1 MSNQENIYLIE
12 VGVEELPSSY
22 IRNALNA
29 FKDLV
34 EKALNEANLGYD
46 HIAAYATPRRLSLM
60 IHGIDDAQGDIEDW
74 VKGPA
79 KKIAYKEDG
88 TVNKPLE
95 GFMRSQNVTEADL
108 EVRELKG
115 NEYIYAHIHKAG
127 EAAEVILAEIIPD
140 AIRHIPFPK
149 NMRWGGKNLRF
160 ARPIRWILSMLNDR
174 VVDFDLEGIALS
186 NVTRGHRFLGSSHI
200 EINDVRDYEEA
211 LEKNF
216 VILNQ
221 DKRKESILYQIN
233 HMAKSNGGEIRKD
246 DDLLEEL
253 TFIVEYPTA
262 VLGNVQEKFLSLP
275 DVVITTP
282 MREHLRYTPVYSPE
296 GDLLPYFITIR
307 NGNEDYADV
316 VAEGNE
322 KVLEARLEDAR
333 FFFDNDREKP
343 LEDYVDQL
351 GGIVFQEKLGT
362 MADKTARISDLVGR
376 IGEILGVGEKTV
388 ESAKRACHLS
398 KADLMTNMVQE
409 FTELEG
415 IIGSIY
421 AELDGEES
429 VVSNAIREQY
439 MPVASGAALPE
450 STTGTIVS
458 LADKFDTICGLFA
471 IGEVPTGS
479 QDPFALRRKAIG
491 ILRMINEKHWEL
503 SLSECIDASLFSFV
517 DSMGLVFDKEEVRKQ
532 ILKFF
537 RGRIDTMLDGDGIRY
552 DIIQAL
558 NDIDGEDSLRVF
570 EKAQAM
576 QNFFVDGDRKSFLE
590 AVTRVENI
598 ASKNESKD
606 GKIDEAILTEEE
618 RTLYD
623 KVLAVEPELEE
634 AYSKRDD
641 ARYLELLDSLTDAI
655 HLYFDRVM
663 IMAED
668 ESLRNNR
675 LATIQRIDALVQ
687 REFNGNQIV
696 EG

>member
-1 MSNQENIYLIE
+1 MSNQDNIYLIE

-34 EKALNEANLGYD
+34 ETALNEVNLGFD
-46 HIAAYATPRRLSLM
+46 HIDAYATPRRLSLM
-60 IHGIDDAQGDIEDW
+60 IHGIDDTQGDIEDW

-88 TVNKPLE
+88 SVNKPLE

-127 EAAEVILAEIIPD
+127 EPAEVILAEIIPN
-140 AIRHIPFPK
+140 AIHHIPFPK

-160 ARPIRWILSMLNDR
+160 ARPIRWILSMMNDR
-174 VVDFDLEGIALS
+174 VVDFDLEGITLS

-200 EINDVRDYEEA
+200 EIKDVREYEEA

-216 VILNQ
+216 VILDQ

-233 HMAKSNGGEIRKD
+233 HMAKSNGGEIRRD

-296 GDLLPYFITIR
+296 GDLLPYFVTIR
-307 NGNEDYADV
+307 NGNEEYADV

-343 LEDYVDQL
+343 LEDYVSQL

-362 MADKTARISDLVGR
+362 MADKTQRISDLVGR
-376 IGEILGVGEKTV
+376 IGEILAVGDKTV
-388 ESAKRACHLS
+388 ESAKRACYLS

-421 AELDGEES
+421 AKLDGEES
-429 VVSNAIREQY
+429 VVSDAIREQY
-439 MPVASGAALPE
+439 MPVASGADLPE

-503 SLSECIDASLFSFV
+503 SLSDCIDASLFSFV

-537 RGRIDTMLDGDGIRY
+537 RGRIDTMLDADGIRY

-598 ASKNESKD
+598 ASKNEPKD
-606 GKIDEAILTEEE
+606 KTIDEAILTEEE
-618 RTLYD
+618 RALYD
-623 KVLAVEPELEE
+623 KVLAVEAELDE
-634 AYSKRDD
+634 AYRKRDD
-641 ARYLELLDSLTDAI
+641 ARYLALLDSLTNAI

-668 ESLRNNR
+668 EGLRNNR
-675 LATIQRIDALVQ
+675 LALIQRIDALVQ

>member
-22 IRNALNA
+22 IRGAMNA
-29 FKDLV
+29 FKDTV
-34 EKALNEANLGYD
+34 ESALNEAHLGFG
-46 HIAAYATPRRLSLM
+46 HIEAYATPRRLTLM
-60 IHGIDDAQGDIEDW
+60 VYGLADHQEDIEEW

-88 TVNKPLE
+88 SVNKPLE
-95 GFMRSQNVTEADL
+95 GFMHSQNVTEDDL
-108 EVRELKG
+108 DVREIKG
-115 NEYIYAHIHKAG
+115 NEYVYAHIHKAG
-127 EAAEVILAEIIPD
+127 EAAEVILAEVIPE

-160 ARPIRWILSMLNDR
+160 ARPIRWLLSMLNDR
-174 VVDFDLEGIALS
+174 VVPFDLEGIALS
-186 NVTRGHRFLGSSHI
+186 NVTRGHRFLGSDHI
-200 EINDVRDYEEA
+200 EIEDVRDYVKA
-211 LEKNF
+211 LEDNF
-216 VILNQ
+216 VILDQ
-221 DKRKESILYQIN
+221 ERRKESILYQIR

-246 DDLLEEL
+246 EDLLEEL

-262 VLGNVQEKFLSLP
+262 ILGNVQEKFLSLP

-307 NGNEDYADV
+307 NGNDDYADV

-333 FFFDNDREKP
+333 FFFDNDRERP
-343 LEDYVDQL
+343 LEAYVGEL
-351 GGIVFQEKLGT
+351 NGIVFQEKLGT
-362 MADKTARISDLVGR
+362 MADKSKRLSDLVVR
-376 IGEILGVGEKTV
+376 IGEILAVGDKTV
-388 ESAKRACHLS
+388 EAAKRAGYLS

-415 IIGSIY
+415 IMGSIY
-421 AELDGEES
+421 AKLDGEEA
-429 VVSNAIREQY
+429 VVSEAIREQY
-439 MPVASGAALPE
+439 MPVASGADLPE
-450 STTGTIVS
+450 TTTGTIVS

-503 SLSECIDASLFSFV
+503 PLSDCIDASLFSFV
-517 DSMGLVFDKEEVRKQ
+517 DSMGLVFDKEEVRGQ
-532 ILKFF
+532 ILQFF
-537 RGRIDTMLDGDGIRY
+537 RGRIDTMLAGDGIRY
-552 DIIQAL
+552 DIIQGL

-570 EKAQAM
+570 EKAQAL

-598 ASKNESKD
+598 ASKNAPMKE
-606 GKIDEAILTEEE
+606 GIDESLLTEEE
-618 RTLYD
+618 RAFYD
-623 KVLAVEPELEE
+623 KVIALEPELDE
-634 AYSKRDD
+634 AYGKRDD
-641 ARYLELLDSLTDAI
+641 ARYLELLNTLTDAI

-668 ESLRNNR
+668 EGLRKNR
-675 LATIQRIDALVQ
+675 LGLIQRMDALVQ
-687 REFNGNQIV
+687 REFNGKQIV

>member
-1 MSNQENIYLIE
+1 MSNQDNIYLIE

-34 EKALNEANLGYD
+34 ETALNEANLGFD
-46 HIAAYATPRRLSLM
+46 HIDAYATPRRLSLM
-60 IHGIDDAQGDIEDW
+60 IHGIDDTQGDIEDW

-88 TVNKPLE
+88 SVNKPLE

-127 EAAEVILAEIIPD
+127 EPAEVILAEIIPN
-140 AIRHIPFPK
+140 AIHHIPFPK

-160 ARPIRWILSMLNDR
+160 ARPIRWILSMMNDR
-174 VVDFDLEGIALS
+174 VVDFDLEGITLS

-200 EINDVRDYEEA
+200 EIKDVREYEEA

-216 VILNQ
+216 VILDQ
-221 DKRKESILYQIN
+221 DKRKEAILYQIN
-233 HMAKSNGGEIRKD
+233 HMAKSNGGEIRRD

-307 NGNEDYADV
+307 NGNEEYADI

-343 LEDYVDQL
+343 LEDYVSQL

-362 MADKTARISDLVGR
+362 MADKTQRISDLVGR
-376 IGEILGVGEKTV
+376 IGEILAVGDKTV
-388 ESAKRACHLS
+388 ESAKRACYLS

-421 AELDGEES
+421 AKLDGEES
-429 VVSNAIREQY
+429 VVSDAIREQY
-439 MPVASGAALPE
+439 MPVASGADLPE

-503 SLSECIDASLFSFV
+503 SLSDCIDASLFSFV

-537 RGRIDTMLDGDGIRY
+537 RGRIDTMLDADGIRY

-598 ASKNESKD
+598 ASKNEPKD
-606 GKIDEAILTEEE
+606 KTIDEAILTEEE
-618 RTLYD
+618 RALYD
-623 KVLAVEPELEE
+623 KVLAVEAELDE
-634 AYSKRDD
+634 AYRKRDD
-641 ARYLELLDSLTDAI
+641 ARYLALLDSLTDAI

-668 ESLRNNR
+668 EGLRNNR
-675 LATIQRIDALVQ
+675 LALIQRIDALVQ

>member
-1 MSNQENIYLIE
+1 MSNQDNIYLIE

-34 EKALNEANLGYD
+34 ETALNEANLGFD
-46 HIAAYATPRRLSLM
+46 HIDAYATPRRLSLM
-60 IHGIDDAQGDIEDW
+60 IHGIDDTQGDIEDW

-88 TVNKPLE
+88 SVNKPLE

-127 EAAEVILAEIIPD
+127 EPAEVILAEIIPN
-140 AIRHIPFPK
+140 AIHHIPFPK

-160 ARPIRWILSMLNDR
+160 ARPIRWILSMMNDR
-174 VVDFDLEGIALS
+174 VVPFDLEGITLS

-200 EINDVRDYEEA
+200 EIKDVREYEEA

-216 VILNQ
+216 VILDQ

-233 HMAKSNGGEIRKD
+233 HMAKSNGGEIRRD

-307 NGNEDYADV
+307 NGNDDYADV

-343 LEDYVDQL
+343 LEDYVSQL

-362 MADKTARISDLVGR
+362 MADKTQRISDLVAR
-376 IGEILGVGEKTV
+376 IGEILAVGDKTV
-388 ESAKRACHLS
+388 ESAKRACYLS

-421 AELDGEES
+421 AKLDGEES
-429 VVSNAIREQY
+429 VVSDAIREQY
-439 MPVASGAALPE
+439 MPVASGADLPE

-503 SLSECIDASLFSFV
+503 SLSDCIDASLFSFV

-537 RGRIDTMLDGDGIRY
+537 RGRIDTMLDADGIRY

-576 QNFFVDGDRKSFLE
+576 QNFFTDGDRKSFLE

-598 ASKNESKD
+598 ASKNEPKD
-606 GKIDEAILTEEE
+606 KKIDESILTEEE
-618 RTLYD
+618 RALYD
-623 KVLAVEPELEE
+623 KVLAVEAELDE
-634 AYSKRDD
+634 AYRKRDD
-641 ARYLELLDSLTDAI
+641 ARYLALLDSLTDAI

-668 ESLRNNR
+668 EGLRNNR
-675 LATIQRIDALVQ
+675 LALIQRIDALVQ

>member
-1 MSNQENIYLIE
+1 MSNQDNIYLIE

-34 EKALNEANLGYD
+34 ETALNEANLGFD
-46 HIAAYATPRRLSLM
+46 HIDAYATPRRLSLM
-60 IHGIDDAQGDIEDW
+60 IHGIDDTQGDIEDW
-74 VKGPA
+74 IKGPA

-88 TVNKPLE
+88 SVNKPLE

-127 EAAEVILAEIIPD
+127 EPAEVILAEIIPN
-140 AIRHIPFPK
+140 AIHHIPFPK

-160 ARPIRWILSMLNDR
+160 ARPIRWILSMMNDR
-174 VVDFDLEGIALS
+174 VVPFDLEGITLS

-200 EINDVRDYEEA
+200 EIKDVREYEEA

-216 VILNQ
+216 VILDQ

-233 HMAKSNGGEIRKD
+233 HMAKSNGGEIRRD

-343 LEDYVDQL
+343 LEDYVSQL

-362 MADKTARISDLVGR
+362 MADKTQRISDLVGR
-376 IGEILGVGEKTV
+376 IGEILAVGDKTV
-388 ESAKRACHLS
+388 ESAKRACYLS

-421 AELDGEES
+421 AKLDGEES
-429 VVSNAIREQY
+429 VVSDAIREQY
-439 MPVASGAALPE
+439 MPVASGADLPE

-503 SLSECIDASLFSFV
+503 SLSDCIDASLFSFV

-537 RGRIDTMLDGDGIRY
+537 RGRIDTMLDADGIRY

-598 ASKNESKD
+598 ASKNEPKD
-606 GKIDEAILTEEE
+606 KKIDESILTEEE
-618 RTLYD
+618 RALYD
-623 KVLAVEPELEE
+623 KVLAVEAELDE
-634 AYSKRDD
+634 AYRKRDD
-641 ARYLELLDSLTDAI
+641 ARYLALLDSLTDAI

-668 ESLRNNR
+668 EGLRNNR
-675 LATIQRIDALVQ
+675 LALIQRIDALVQ

>member
-1 MSNQENIYLIE
+1 MSNQDNIYLIE

-34 EKALNEANLGYD
+34 ETALNEANLGFD
-46 HIAAYATPRRLSLM
+46 HIDAYATPRRLSLM
-60 IHGIDDAQGDIEDW
+60 IHGIDDTQGDIEDW

-88 TVNKPLE
+88 SVNKPLE

-127 EAAEVILAEIIPD
+127 EPAEVILAEIIPN
-140 AIRHIPFPK
+140 AIHHIPFPK

-160 ARPIRWILSMLNDR
+160 ARPIRWILSMMNDR
-174 VVDFDLEGIALS
+174 VVPFDLEGITLS

-200 EINDVRDYEEA
+200 EIKDVREYEEA

-216 VILNQ
+216 VILDQ
-221 DKRKESILYQIN
+221 DKRKEAILYQIN
-233 HMAKSNGGEIRKD
+233 HMAKSNGGEIRRD

-262 VLGNVQEKFLSLP
+262 VLGNVHEKFLSLP

-307 NGNEDYADV
+307 NGNEEYADI

-343 LEDYVDQL
+343 LEDYVSQL

-362 MADKTARISDLVGR
+362 MADKTQRISDLVGR
-376 IGEILGVGEKTV
+376 IGEILAVGDKTV
-388 ESAKRACHLS
+388 ESAKRACYLS

-421 AELDGEES
+421 AKLDGEES
-429 VVSNAIREQY
+429 VVSDAIREQY
-439 MPVASGAALPE
+439 MPVASGADLPE

-503 SLSECIDASLFSFV
+503 SLSDCIDASLFSFV

-537 RGRIDTMLDGDGIRY
+537 RGRIDTMLDADGIRY

-598 ASKNESKD
+598 ASKNEPKD
-606 GKIDEAILTEEE
+606 KTIDEAILTEEE
-618 RTLYD
+618 RALYD
-623 KVLAVEPELEE
+623 KVLAVEAELDE
-634 AYSKRDD
+634 AYRKRDD
-641 ARYLELLDSLTDAI
+641 ARYLALLDSLTDAI

-668 ESLRNNR
+668 EGLRNNR
-675 LATIQRIDALVQ
+675 LALIQRIDALVQ

>member
-88 TVNKPLE
+88 SVNKPLE

-115 NEYIYAHIHKAG
+115 NEYIYAHIHKVG

-160 ARPIRWILSMLNDR
+160 ARPIRWILSMLNDH

-216 VILNQ
+216 VILDQ

-376 IGEILGVGEKTV
+376 IGEILAVGEKTV

-618 RTLYD
+618 RALYD
-623 KVLAVEPELEE
+623 KVLAVEPALEE

>member
-1 MSNQENIYLIE
+1 MSNQDNIYLIE

-34 EKALNEANLGYD
+34 ETALNEANLGFD
-46 HIAAYATPRRLSLM
+46 HIDAYATPRRLSLM
-60 IHGIDDAQGDIEDW
+60 IHGIDDTQGDIEDW

-88 TVNKPLE
+88 SVNKPLE

-127 EAAEVILAEIIPD
+127 EPAEVILAEIIPN
-140 AIRHIPFPK
+140 AIHHIPFPK

-160 ARPIRWILSMLNDR
+160 ARPIRWILSMMNDR
-174 VVDFDLEGIALS
+174 VVPFDLEGITLS

-200 EINDVRDYEEA
+200 EIKDVREYEEA

-216 VILNQ
+216 VILDQ

-233 HMAKSNGGEIRKD
+233 HMAKSNGGEIRRD

-307 NGNEDYADV
+307 NGNEEYADV

-343 LEDYVDQL
+343 LEDYVSQL

-362 MADKTARISDLVGR
+362 MADKTQRISDLVGR
-376 IGEILGVGEKTV
+376 IGEILAVGDKTV
-388 ESAKRACHLS
+388 ESAKRACYLS

-421 AELDGEES
+421 AKLDGEES
-429 VVSNAIREQY
+429 VVSDAIREQY
-439 MPVASGAALPE
+439 MPVASGADLPE

-503 SLSECIDASLFSFV
+503 SLSDCIDASLFSFV

-537 RGRIDTMLDGDGIRY
+537 RGRIDTMLDADGIRY

-598 ASKNESKD
+598 ASKNEPKD
-606 GKIDEAILTEEE
+606 KTIDEAILTEEE
-618 RTLYD
+618 RALYD
-623 KVLAVEPELEE
+623 KVLAVEAELDE
-634 AYSKRDD
+634 AYRKRDD
-641 ARYLELLDSLTDAI
+641 ARYLALLDSLTDAI

-668 ESLRNNR
+668 EGLRNNR
-675 LATIQRIDALVQ
+675 LALIQRIDALVQ

>member
-34 EKALNEANLGYD
+34 EKALNEENLGFD
-46 HIAAYATPRRLSLM
+46 HIDAYATPRRLSLM
-60 IHGIDDAQGDIEDW
+60 IHGIDATQGDIEDW

-88 TVNKPLE
+88 SVNKPLE

-127 EAAEVILAEIIPD
+127 ASAESILAEIIPN

-174 VVDFDLEGIALS
+174 IVDFDLEGIALS

-200 EINDVRDYEEA
+200 EIKDVRDYEEA

-216 VILNQ
+216 VILDQ
-221 DKRKESILYQIN
+221 DKRKETILYQIN
-233 HMAKSNGGEIRKD
+233 HMAKSNGGEIRRD

-307 NGNEDYADV
+307 NGNEDYVDV

-333 FFFDNDREKP
+333 FFFDNDRERP
-343 LEDYVDQL
+343 LEDYVSQL

-362 MADKTARISDLVGR
+362 MADKTGRISDLVAR
-376 IGEILGVGEKTV
+376 IGEILAVGEKTV
-388 ESAKRACHLS
+388 ESAKRACYLS

-421 AELDGEES
+421 AKLDGEES
-429 VVSNAIREQY
+429 VVSDAIREQY
-439 MPVASGAALPE
+439 MPVASGAELPE

-503 SLSECIDASLFSFV
+503 SLSDCIDASLFSFV

-598 ASKNESKD
+598 ASKNEAKD
-606 GKIDEAILTEEE
+606 GTIDEAILTEEE
-618 RTLYD
+618 RALYD
-623 KVLAVEPELEE
+623 NVLAIEPELDE
-634 AYSKRDD
+634 AYRTRDD

-675 LATIQRIDALVQ
+675 LALIQRIDALVQ

>member
-88 TVNKPLE
+88 SVNKPLE

-174 VVDFDLEGIALS
+174 VVDFDLEGITLS

-216 VILNQ
+216 VILDQ

-376 IGEILGVGEKTV
+376 IGEILAVGEKTV

-517 DSMGLVFDKEEVRKQ
+517 DSMGLVLDKEEVRKQ

-537 RGRIDTMLDGDGIRY
+537 RGRIDTMLDGGGIRY

-618 RTLYD
+618 RALYD

>member
-1 MSNQENIYLIE
+1 MSNQDNIYLIE

-34 EKALNEANLGYD
+34 ETALNEVNLGFD
-46 HIAAYATPRRLSLM
+46 HIDAYATPRRLSLM
-60 IHGIDDAQGDIEDW
+60 IHGIDDTQGDIEDW

-88 TVNKPLE
+88 SANKPLE

-127 EAAEVILAEIIPD
+127 EPAEVILAEIIPN
-140 AIRHIPFPK
+140 AIHHIPFPK

-160 ARPIRWILSMLNDR
+160 ARPIRWILSMMNDR
-174 VVDFDLEGIALS
+174 VVDFDLEGITLS

-200 EINDVRDYEEA
+200 EIKDVREYEEA

-216 VILNQ
+216 VILDQ

-233 HMAKSNGGEIRKD
+233 HMAKSNGGEIRRD

-307 NGNEDYADV
+307 NGNEEYVDI

-362 MADKTARISDLVGR
+362 MADKTERISDLVGR
-376 IGEILGVGEKTV
+376 IGEILAVGDKTV
-388 ESAKRACHLS
+388 ESAKRACYLS

-421 AELDGEES
+421 AKLDGEES
-429 VVSNAIREQY
+429 VVSDAIREQY
-439 MPVASGAALPE
+439 MPVASGADLPE

-503 SLSECIDASLFSFV
+503 SLSDCIDASLFSFV

-537 RGRIDTMLDGDGIRY
+537 RGRIDTMLDADGIRY

-598 ASKNESKD
+598 ASKNEPKD
-606 GKIDEAILTEEE
+606 KKIDESILTEEE
-618 RTLYD
+618 RALYD
-623 KVLAVEPELEE
+623 KVLAVEAELDE
-634 AYSKRDD
+634 AYRKRDD
-641 ARYLELLDSLTDAI
+641 ARYLALLDSLTDAI

-668 ESLRNNR
+668 EGLRNNR
-675 LATIQRIDALVQ
+675 LALIQRIDALVQ

>member
-1 MSNQENIYLIE
+1 MSNQDNIYLIE

-34 EKALNEANLGYD
+34 EKALNEANLGFD
-46 HIAAYATPRRLSLM
+46 HIDAYATPRRLSLM
-60 IHGIDDAQGDIEDW
+60 IHGIDDTQGDIEDW

-88 TVNKPLE
+88 SVNKPLE

-115 NEYIYAHIHKAG
+115 NEYIYAHIHKAV
-127 EAAEVILAEIIPD
+127 EPAEVILAEIIPN
-140 AIRHIPFPK
+140 AIHHIPFPK

-160 ARPIRWILSMLNDR
+160 ARPIRWILSMMNDR
-174 VVDFDLEGIALS
+174 VVPFDLEGITLS

-200 EINDVRDYEEA
+200 EIKDVREYEEA

-216 VILNQ
+216 VILDQ
-221 DKRKESILYQIN
+221 DKRKEAILYQIN
-233 HMAKSNGGEIRKD
+233 HMAKSNGGEIRRD

-307 NGNEDYADV
+307 NGNEEYADI

-343 LEDYVDQL
+343 LEDYVSQL

-362 MADKTARISDLVGR
+362 MADKTQRISDLVGR
-376 IGEILGVGEKTV
+376 IGEILAVGDKTV
-388 ESAKRACHLS
+388 ESAKRACYLS

-421 AELDGEES
+421 AKLDGEES
-429 VVSNAIREQY
+429 VVSDAIREQY
-439 MPVASGAALPE
+439 MPVASGADLPE

-503 SLSECIDASLFSFV
+503 SLSDCIDASLFSFV

-537 RGRIDTMLDGDGIRY
+537 RGRIDTMLDADGIRY

-598 ASKNESKD
+598 ASKNEPKD
-606 GKIDEAILTEEE
+606 KTIDEAILTEEE
-618 RTLYD
+618 RALYD
-623 KVLAVEPELEE
+623 KVLAVEAELDE
-634 AYSKRDD
+634 AYRKRDD
-641 ARYLELLDSLTDAI
+641 ARYLALLDSLTDAI

-668 ESLRNNR
+668 EGLRNNR
-675 LATIQRIDALVQ
+675 LALIQRIDALVQ

>member
-1 MSNQENIYLIE
+1 MSNQDNIYLIE

-34 EKALNEANLGYD
+34 EKALNEANLGFD
-46 HIAAYATPRRLSLM
+46 HIDAYATPRRLSLM
-60 IHGIDDAQGDIEDW
+60 IHGIDDTQGDIEDW

-88 TVNKPLE
+88 SVNKPLE

-127 EAAEVILAEIIPD
+127 EPAEVILAEIIPN
-140 AIRHIPFPK
+140 AIHHIPFPK

-174 VVDFDLEGIALS
+174 VVPFDLEGITLS

-200 EINDVRDYEEA
+200 EIKDVREYEEA

-216 VILNQ
+216 VILDQ
-221 DKRKESILYQIN
+221 DKRKEAILYQIN
-233 HMAKSNGGEIRKD
+233 HMAKSNGGEIRRD

-307 NGNEDYADV
+307 NGNEEYADI

-343 LEDYVDQL
+343 LEDYVSQL

-362 MADKTARISDLVGR
+362 MADKTGRISDLVAR
-376 IGEILGVGEKTV
+376 IGEILAVGDKTV
-388 ESAKRACHLS
+388 ESAKRACYLS

-421 AELDGEES
+421 AKLDGEES
-429 VVSNAIREQY
+429 VVSDAIREQY
-439 MPVASGAALPE
+439 MPVASGADLPE

-503 SLSECIDASLFSFV
+503 SLSDCIDASLFSFV

-537 RGRIDTMLDGDGIRY
+537 RGRIDTMLDADGIRY

-598 ASKNESKD
+598 ASKNEPKD
-606 GKIDEAILTEEE
+606 KKIDESILTEEE
-618 RTLYD
+618 RALYD
-623 KVLAVEPELEE
+623 KVLAVEAELDE
-634 AYSKRDD
+634 AYRKRDD
-641 ARYLELLDSLTDAI
+641 ARYLALLDSLTDAI

-668 ESLRNNR
+668 EGLRNNR
-675 LATIQRIDALVQ
+675 LALIQRIDALVQ

>member
-34 EKALNEANLGYD
+34 EKALNEENLGFD
-46 HIAAYATPRRLSLM
+46 HIDAYATPRRLSLM
-60 IHGIDDAQGDIEDW
+60 IHGIDATQGDIEDW

-79 KKIAYKEDG
+79 KKIAYKDDG
-88 TVNKPLE
+88 SVNKPLE

-127 EAAEVILAEIIPD
+127 ASAESILAEIIPN

-174 VVDFDLEGIALS
+174 IVDFDLEGIALS

-200 EINDVRDYEEA
+200 EIKDVRDYEEA

-216 VILNQ
+216 VILDQ
-221 DKRKESILYQIN
+221 DKRKETILYQIN
-233 HMAKSNGGEIRKD
+233 HMAKSNGGEIRRD

-307 NGNEDYADV
+307 NGNEDYVDV

-333 FFFDNDREKP
+333 FFFDNDRERP
-343 LEDYVDQL
+343 LEDYVSQL

-362 MADKTARISDLVGR
+362 MADKTGRISDLVAR
-376 IGEILGVGEKTV
+376 IGEILAVGEKTV
-388 ESAKRACHLS
+388 ESAKRACYLS

-421 AELDGEES
+421 AKLDGEES
-429 VVSNAIREQY
+429 VVSDAIREQY

-503 SLSECIDASLFSFV
+503 SLSDCIDASLFSFV

-598 ASKNESKD
+598 ASKNEAKD
-606 GKIDEAILTEEE
+606 GTIDEAILTEEE
-618 RTLYD
+618 RALYD
-623 KVLAVEPELEE
+623 NVLAIEPELDE
-634 AYSKRDD
+634 AYRTRDD

-675 LATIQRIDALVQ
+675 LALIQRIDALVQ

>member
-1 MSNQENIYLIE
+1 MSNQDNIYLIE

-34 EKALNEANLGYD
+34 ETALNEANLGFD
-46 HIAAYATPRRLSLM
+46 HIDAYATPRRLSLM
-60 IHGIDDAQGDIEDW
+60 IHGIDDTQGDIEDW

-95 GFMRSQNVTEADL
+95 GFMRSQNVSEADL

-127 EAAEVILAEIIPD
+127 EPAEVILAEIIPN
-140 AIRHIPFPK
+140 AIHHIPFPK

-160 ARPIRWILSMLNDR
+160 ARPIRWILSMMNDR
-174 VVDFDLEGIALS
+174 VVPFDLEGITLS

-200 EINDVRDYEEA
+200 EIKDVREYEEA

-216 VILNQ
+216 VILDQ
-221 DKRKESILYQIN
+221 DKRKEAILYQIN
-233 HMAKSNGGEIRKD
+233 HMAKSNGGEIRRD

-307 NGNEDYADV
+307 NGNEEYADI

-343 LEDYVDQL
+343 LEDYVSQL

-362 MADKTARISDLVGR
+362 MADKTQRISDLVGR
-376 IGEILGVGEKTV
+376 IGEILAVGDKTV
-388 ESAKRACHLS
+388 ESAKRACYLS

-421 AELDGEES
+421 AKLDGEES
-429 VVSNAIREQY
+429 VVSDAIREQY
-439 MPVASGAALPE
+439 MPVASGADLPE

-503 SLSECIDASLFSFV
+503 SLSDCIDASLFSFV

-537 RGRIDTMLDGDGIRY
+537 RGRIDTMLDADGIRY

-598 ASKNESKD
+598 ASKNEPKD
-606 GKIDEAILTEEE
+606 KTIDEAILTEEE
-618 RTLYD
+618 RALYD
-623 KVLAVEPELEE
+623 KVLAVEAELDE
-634 AYSKRDD
+634 AYRKRDD
-641 ARYLELLDSLTDAI
+641 ARYLALLDSLTDAI

-668 ESLRNNR
+668 EGLRNNR
-675 LATIQRIDALVQ
+675 LALIQRIDALVQ

>member
-1 MSNQENIYLIE
+1 MSNQDNIYLIE

-34 EKALNEANLGYD
+34 ETALNEANLGFD
-46 HIAAYATPRRLSLM
+46 HIDAYATPRRLSLM
-60 IHGIDDAQGDIEDW
+60 IHGIDDTQGDIEDW

-88 TVNKPLE
+88 SVNKPLE

-127 EAAEVILAEIIPD
+127 EPAEVILAEIIPN
-140 AIRHIPFPK
+140 AIHHIPFPK

-160 ARPIRWILSMLNDR
+160 ARPIRWILSMMNDR
-174 VVDFDLEGIALS
+174 VVPFDLEGITLS

-200 EINDVRDYEEA
+200 EIKDVREYEEA

-216 VILNQ
+216 VILDQ
-221 DKRKESILYQIN
+221 DKRKEAILYQIN
-233 HMAKSNGGEIRKD
+233 HMAKSNGGEIRRD

-307 NGNEDYADV
+307 NGNEEYADI

-343 LEDYVDQL
+343 LEDYVSQL

-362 MADKTARISDLVGR
+362 MADKTQRISDLVGR
-376 IGEILGVGEKTV
+376 IGEILAVGDKTV
-388 ESAKRACHLS
+388 ESAKRACYLS

-421 AELDGEES
+421 AKLDGEES
-429 VVSNAIREQY
+429 VVSDAIREQY
-439 MPVASGAALPE
+439 MPVASGADLPE

-503 SLSECIDASLFSFV
+503 SLSDCIDASLFSFV

-537 RGRIDTMLDGDGIRY
+537 RGRIDTMLDADGIRY

-598 ASKNESKD
+598 ASKNEPKD
-606 GKIDEAILTEEE
+606 KTIDEAILTEEE
-618 RTLYD
+618 RALYD
-623 KVLAVEPELEE
+623 KVLAVEAELDE
-634 AYSKRDD
+634 AYRKRDD
-641 ARYLELLDSLTDAI
+641 ARYLALLDSLTDAI

-668 ESLRNNR
+668 EGLRNNR
-675 LATIQRIDALVQ
+675 LALIQRIDALVQ

>member
-1 MSNQENIYLIE
+1 MSNQDNIYLIE

-34 EKALNEANLGYD
+34 ETALNEANLGFD
-46 HIAAYATPRRLSLM
+46 HIDAYATPRRLSLM
-60 IHGIDDAQGDIEDW
+60 IHGIDDTQGDIEDW

-88 TVNKPLE
+88 SVNKPLE

-127 EAAEVILAEIIPD
+127 EPAEVILAEIIPN
-140 AIRHIPFPK
+140 AIHHIPFPK

-160 ARPIRWILSMLNDR
+160 ARPIRWILSMMNDR
-174 VVDFDLEGIALS
+174 VVPFDLEGITLS

-200 EINDVRDYEEA
+200 EIKDVREYEEA

-216 VILNQ
+216 VILDQ
-221 DKRKESILYQIN
+221 DKRKEAILYQIN
-233 HMAKSNGGEIRKD
+233 HMAKSNGGEIRRD

-307 NGNEDYADV
+307 NGNEEYADI

-343 LEDYVDQL
+343 LEDYVSQL

-362 MADKTARISDLVGR
+362 MADKTQRISDLVGR
-376 IGEILGVGEKTV
+376 IGEILAVGDKTV
-388 ESAKRACHLS
+388 ESVKRACYLS

-421 AELDGEES
+421 AKLDGEES
-429 VVSNAIREQY
+429 VVSDAIREQY
-439 MPVASGAALPE
+439 MPVASGADLPE

-503 SLSECIDASLFSFV
+503 SLSDCIDASLFSFV

-537 RGRIDTMLDGDGIRY
+537 RGRIDTMLDADGIRY

-598 ASKNESKD
+598 ASKNEPKD
-606 GKIDEAILTEEE
+606 KTIDEAILTEEE
-618 RTLYD
+618 RALYD
-623 KVLAVEPELEE
+623 KVLAVEAELDE
-634 AYSKRDD
+634 AYRKRDD
-641 ARYLELLDSLTDAI
+641 ARYLALLDSLTDAI

-668 ESLRNNR
+668 EGLRNNR
-675 LATIQRIDALVQ
+675 LALIQRIDALVQ

>member
-1 MSNQENIYLIE
+1 MSNQDNIYLIE

-34 EKALNEANLGYD
+34 ETALNEANLGFD
-46 HIAAYATPRRLSLM
+46 HIDAYATPRRLSLM
-60 IHGIDDAQGDIEDW
+60 IHGIDDTQGDIEDW

-88 TVNKPLE
+88 SVNKPLE

-127 EAAEVILAEIIPD
+127 EPAEVILAEIIPN
-140 AIRHIPFPK
+140 AIHHIPFPK

-160 ARPIRWILSMLNDR
+160 ARPIRWILSMMNDR
-174 VVDFDLEGIALS
+174 VVPFDLEGIALS

-200 EINDVRDYEEA
+200 EIKDVREYEEA

-216 VILNQ
+216 VILDQ

-233 HMAKSNGGEIRKD
+233 HMAKSNGGEIRRD

-307 NGNEDYADV
+307 NGNEDYADI

-343 LEDYVDQL
+343 LEDYVSQL

-362 MADKTARISDLVGR
+362 MADKTQRISDLVGR
-376 IGEILGVGEKTV
+376 IGEILAVGDKTV
-388 ESAKRACHLS
+388 ESAKRACYLS

-421 AELDGEES
+421 AKLDGEES
-429 VVSNAIREQY
+429 VVSDAIREQY
-439 MPVASGAALPE
+439 MPVASGADLPE

-503 SLSECIDASLFSFV
+503 SLSDCIDASLFSFV

-537 RGRIDTMLDGDGIRY
+537 RGRIDTMLDADGIRY

-598 ASKNESKD
+598 ASKNEPKD
-606 GKIDEAILTEEE
+606 KKIDESILTEEE
-618 RTLYD
+618 RALYD
-623 KVLAVEPELEE
+623 KVLAVEAELDE
-634 AYSKRDD
+634 AYRKRDD
-641 ARYLELLDSLTDAI
+641 ARYLALLDSLTDAI

-668 ESLRNNR
+668 EGLRNNR
-675 LATIQRIDALVQ
+675 LALIQRIDALVQ

>member
-88 TVNKPLE
+88 SVNKPLE

-174 VVDFDLEGIALS
+174 VVVFDLEGIALS

-216 VILNQ
+216 VILDQ

-376 IGEILGVGEKTV
+376 IGEILAVGEKTV

-618 RTLYD
+618 RALYD
-623 KVLAVEPELEE
+623 KILAVEPELEE

>member
-1 MSNQENIYLIE
+1 MSNQDNIYLIE

-22 IRNALNA
+22 IRNALDA

-34 EKALNEANLGYD
+34 ETALNEANLGFD
-46 HIAAYATPRRLSLM
+46 HIDAYATPRRLSLM
-60 IHGIDDAQGDIEDW
+60 IHGIDDTQGDIEDW

-88 TVNKPLE
+88 SVNKPLE

-127 EAAEVILAEIIPD
+127 EPAEVILAEIIPD
-140 AIRHIPFPK
+140 AIHHIPFPK

-160 ARPIRWILSMLNDR
+160 ARPIRWILSMMNDR
-174 VVDFDLEGIALS
+174 VVPFDLEGITLS

-200 EINDVRDYEEA
+200 EIKDVREYEEA

-216 VILNQ
+216 VILDQ
-221 DKRKESILYQIN
+221 DKRKEAILYQIN
-233 HMAKSNGGEIRKD
+233 HMAKSNGGEIRRD

-307 NGNEDYADV
+307 NGNEEYADV

-343 LEDYVDQL
+343 LEDYVSQL

-362 MADKTARISDLVGR
+362 MADKTQRISDLVGR
-376 IGEILGVGEKTV
+376 IGEILAVGDKTV
-388 ESAKRACHLS
+388 ESAKRACYLS

-421 AELDGEES
+421 AKLDGEES
-429 VVSNAIREQY
+429 VVSDAIREQY
-439 MPVASGAALPE
+439 MPVASGADLPE

-503 SLSECIDASLFSFV
+503 SLSDCIDASLFSFV

-537 RGRIDTMLDGDGIRY
+537 RGRIDTMLDADGIRY

-598 ASKNESKD
+598 ASKNEPKD
-606 GKIDEAILTEEE
+606 KTIDEAILTEEE
-618 RTLYD
+618 RALYD
-623 KVLAVEPELEE
+623 KVLAVEAELDE
-634 AYSKRDD
+634 AYRKRDD
-641 ARYLELLDSLTDAI
+641 ARYLALLNSLTDAI

-668 ESLRNNR
+668 EGLRSNR
-675 LATIQRIDALVQ
+675 LALIQRIDALVQ

>member
-1 MSNQENIYLIE
+1 MSNQDNIYLIE

-34 EKALNEANLGYD
+34 ETALNEANLGFD
-46 HIAAYATPRRLSLM
+46 HIDAYATPRRLSLM
-60 IHGIDDAQGDIEDW
+60 IHGIDDTQGDIEDW

-88 TVNKPLE
+88 SVNKPLE

-127 EAAEVILAEIIPD
+127 EPAEVILAEIIPN
-140 AIRHIPFPK
+140 AIHHIPFPK

-160 ARPIRWILSMLNDR
+160 ARPIRWILSMMNDR
-174 VVDFDLEGIALS
+174 VVPFDLEGITLS

-200 EINDVRDYEEA
+200 EIKDVREYEEA

-216 VILNQ
+216 VILDQ

-233 HMAKSNGGEIRKD
+233 HMAKSNGGEIRRD

-307 NGNEDYADV
+307 NGNEEYADI

-343 LEDYVDQL
+343 LEDYVSQL

-362 MADKTARISDLVGR
+362 MADKTQRISDLVGR
-376 IGEILGVGEKTV
+376 IGEILAVGDKTV
-388 ESAKRACHLS
+388 ESAKRACYLS

-421 AELDGEES
+421 AKLDGEES
-429 VVSNAIREQY
+429 VVSDAIREQY
-439 MPVASGAALPE
+439 MPVASGADLPE

-503 SLSECIDASLFSFV
+503 SLSDCIDASLFSFV

-537 RGRIDTMLDGDGIRY
+537 RGRIDTMLDADGIRY

-598 ASKNESKD
+598 ASKNEPKD
-606 GKIDEAILTEEE
+606 KTIDEAILTEEE
-618 RTLYD
+618 RALYD
-623 KVLAVEPELEE
+623 KVLAVEAELDE
-634 AYSKRDD
+634 AYRKRDD
-641 ARYLELLDSLTDAI
+641 ARYLALLDSLTDAI

-668 ESLRNNR
+668 EGLRNNR
-675 LATIQRIDALVQ
+675 LALIQRIDALVQ

>member
-1 MSNQENIYLIE
+1 MSNQDNIYLIE

-34 EKALNEANLGYD
+34 EKALNEANLGFD
-46 HIAAYATPRRLSLM
+46 HIDAYATPRRLSLM
-60 IHGIDDAQGDIEDW
+60 IHGIDDTQGDIEDW

-88 TVNKPLE
+88 SVNKPLE

-127 EAAEVILAEIIPD
+127 EPAEVILAEIIPN
-140 AIRHIPFPK
+140 AIHHIPFPK

-160 ARPIRWILSMLNDR
+160 ARPIRWILSMMNDR
-174 VVDFDLEGIALS
+174 VVPFDLEGITLS

-200 EINDVRDYEEA
+200 EIKDVREYEEA

-216 VILNQ
+216 VILDQ

-233 HMAKSNGGEIRKD
+233 HMAKSNGGEIRRD

-262 VLGNVQEKFLSLP
+262 VLGNVQEKFLALP

-343 LEDYVDQL
+343 LEDYVSQL

-362 MADKTARISDLVGR
+362 MADKTQRISDLVGR
-376 IGEILGVGEKTV
+376 IGEILAVGDKTV
-388 ESAKRACHLS
+388 ESAKRACYLS

-421 AELDGEES
+421 AKLDGEES
-429 VVSNAIREQY
+429 VVSDAIREQY
-439 MPVASGAALPE
+439 MPVASGADLPE

-503 SLSECIDASLFSFV
+503 SLSDCIDASLFSFV

-537 RGRIDTMLDGDGIRY
+537 RGRIDTMLDADGIRY

-598 ASKNESKD
+598 ASKNEPKD
-606 GKIDEAILTEEE
+606 KTIDEAILTEEE
-618 RTLYD
+618 RALYD
-623 KVLAVEPELEE
+623 KVLAVEAELDE
-634 AYSKRDD
+634 AYRKRDD
-641 ARYLELLDSLTDAI
+641 ARYLALLDSLTDAI

-668 ESLRNNR
+668 EGLRNNR
-675 LATIQRIDALVQ
+675 LALIQRIDALVQ

>member
-127 EAAEVILAEIIPD
+127 EAADVILAEIIPD

-216 VILNQ
+216 VILDQ

-376 IGEILGVGEKTV
+376 IGEILAVGEKTV

-618 RTLYD
+618 RALYD
-623 KVLAVEPELEE
+623 KVLAVEPALEE

>member
-88 TVNKPLE
+88 SVNKPLE

-127 EAAEVILAEIIPD
+127 EAADVILAEIIPD

-216 VILNQ
+216 VILDQ

-376 IGEILGVGEKTV
+376 IGEILAVGEKTV

-618 RTLYD
+618 RALYD

>member
-34 EKALNEANLGYD
+34 EKALNEENLGFD
-46 HIAAYATPRRLSLM
+46 HIDAYATPRRLSLM
-60 IHGIDDAQGDIEDW
+60 IHGIDATQGDIEDW

-88 TVNKPLE
+88 SVNKPLE

-127 EAAEVILAEIIPD
+127 ASAESILAEIIPN

-174 VVDFDLEGIALS
+174 IVDFDLEGIALS

-200 EINDVRDYEEA
+200 EIKDVRDYEEA

-216 VILNQ
+216 VILDQ
-221 DKRKESILYQIN
+221 DKRKETILYQIN
-233 HMAKSNGGEIRKD
+233 HMAKSNGGEIRRD

-307 NGNEDYADV
+307 NGNEDYVDV

-333 FFFDNDREKP
+333 FFFDNDRERP
-343 LEDYVDQL
+343 LEDYVSQL

-362 MADKTARISDLVGR
+362 MADKTGRISDLVAR
-376 IGEILGVGEKTV
+376 IGEILAVGEKTV
-388 ESAKRACHLS
+388 ESAKRACYLS

-421 AELDGEES
+421 AKLDGEES
-429 VVSNAIREQY
+429 VVSDAIREQY

-503 SLSECIDASLFSFV
+503 SLSDCIDASLFSFV

-598 ASKNESKD
+598 ASKNEAKD
-606 GKIDEAILTEEE
+606 GTIDEAILTEEE
-618 RTLYD
+618 RALYD
-623 KVLAVEPELEE
+623 NVLAIEPELDE
-634 AYSKRDD
+634 AYRTRDD

-675 LATIQRIDALVQ
+675 LALIQRIDALVQ

>member
-1 MSNQENIYLIE
+1 MSNQDNIYLIE

-34 EKALNEANLGYD
+34 ETALNEANLGFD
-46 HIAAYATPRRLSLM
+46 RIDAYATPRRLSLM
-60 IHGIDDAQGDIEDW
+60 IHGIDDTQGDIEDW

-88 TVNKPLE
+88 SVNKPLE
-95 GFMRSQNVTEADL
+95 GFMRSQNVTEVDL

-127 EAAEVILAEIIPD
+127 EPAEVILAEIIPN
-140 AIRHIPFPK
+140 AIHHIPFPK

-174 VVDFDLEGIALS
+174 VVDFDLEGITLS

-200 EINDVRDYEEA
+200 EIKDVREYEEA

-216 VILNQ
+216 VILDQ

-233 HMAKSNGGEIRKD
+233 HMANSNGGEIRRD

-262 VLGNVQEKFLSLP
+262 VLGNVQEKFLALP

-307 NGNEDYADV
+307 NGNEDYADI

-333 FFFDNDREKP
+333 FFFDNDRERP
-343 LEDYVDQL
+343 LEDYVSQL

-362 MADKTARISDLVGR
+362 MADKTERISDLVAR
-376 IGEILGVGEKTV
+376 IGEILAVGEKTV
-388 ESAKRACHLS
+388 EAAKRACYLS

-421 AELDGEES
+421 AKLDGEES
-429 VVSNAIREQY
+429 VVSDAIREQY
-439 MPVASGAALPE
+439 MPVASGAELPE

-503 SLSECIDASLFSFV
+503 SLSDCIDASLFSFV

-537 RGRIDTMLDGDGIRY
+537 RGRIDTMLDADGIRY
-552 DIIQAL
+552 DIIQSL

-576 QNFFVDGDRKSFLE
+576 QNFFVDGNRKSFLE

-598 ASKNESKD
+598 ASKNEPKD
-606 GKIDEAILTEEE
+606 EAIDEAILTEEE
-618 RTLYD
+618 RALYD
-623 KVLAVEPELEE
+623 KVLALEPELDE
-634 AYSKRDD
+634 AYRARDD
-641 ARYLELLDSLTDAI
+641 ARYLDLLDSLTDAI

-668 ESLRNNR
+668 EGLRNNR
-675 LATIQRIDALVQ
+675 LALIQRIDALVQ

>member
-127 EAAEVILAEIIPD
+127 EAADVILAEIIPD

-307 NGNEDYADV
+307 NGNDDYADV

-398 KADLMTNMVQE
+398 KADLMANMVQE

>member
-88 TVNKPLE
+88 SVNKPLE

-127 EAAEVILAEIIPD
+127 EAADVILAEIIPD

-216 VILNQ
+216 VILDQ

-307 NGNEDYADV
+307 NGNDDYADV

-376 IGEILGVGEKTV
+376 IGEILAVGEKTV

-606 GKIDEAILTEEE
+606 GKIDEVILTEEE
-618 RTLYD
+618 RALYD

>member
-1 MSNQENIYLIE
+1 M
-12 VGVEELPSSY
+12 
-22 IRNALNA
+22 
-29 FKDLV
+29 
-34 EKALNEANLGYD
+34 
-46 HIAAYATPRRLSLM
+46 
-60 IHGIDDAQGDIEDW
+60 
-74 VKGPA
+74 
-79 KKIAYKEDG
+79 
-88 TVNKPLE
+88 
-95 GFMRSQNVTEADL
+95 
-108 EVRELKG
+108 
-115 NEYIYAHIHKAG
+115 
-127 EAAEVILAEIIPD
+127 
-140 AIRHIPFPK
+140 
-149 NMRWGGKNLRF
+149 
-160 ARPIRWILSMLNDR
+160 
-174 VVDFDLEGIALS
+174 
-186 NVTRGHRFLGSSHI
+186 
-200 EINDVRDYEEA
+200 
-211 LEKNF
+211 
-216 VILNQ
+216 
-221 DKRKESILYQIN
+221 
-233 HMAKSNGGEIRKD
+233 
-246 DDLLEEL
+246 
-253 TFIVEYPTA
+253 
-262 VLGNVQEKFLSLP
+262 QEKFLSLP

-307 NGNEDYADV
+307 NGNEDYVDV

-333 FFFDNDREKP
+333 FFFDNDRERP
-343 LEDYVDQL
+343 LEDYVSQL

-362 MADKTARISDLVGR
+362 MADKTGRISDLVAR
-376 IGEILGVGEKTV
+376 IGEILAVGEKTV
-388 ESAKRACHLS
+388 ESAKRACYLS

-421 AELDGEES
+421 AKLDGEES
-429 VVSNAIREQY
+429 VVSDAIREQY

-503 SLSECIDASLFSFV
+503 SLSDCIDASLFSFV

-598 ASKNESKD
+598 ASKNEAK
-606 GKIDEAILTEEE
+606 GGTIDEAILTEEE
-618 RTLYD
+618 RALYD
-623 KVLAVEPELEE
+623 NVLAIEPELDE
-634 AYSKRDD
+634 AYRTRDD

-675 LATIQRIDALVQ
+675 LALIQRIDALVQ

>member
-1 MSNQENIYLIE
+1 MSNQDNIYLIE

-34 EKALNEANLGYD
+34 EKALNEVNLGFD
-46 HIAAYATPRRLSLM
+46 HIDAYATPRRLSLM
-60 IHGIDDAQGDIEDW
+60 IHGLDDTQGDIEDW

-88 TVNKPLE
+88 SVNKPLE

-127 EAAEVILAEIIPD
+127 EAAEAILAEIIPD
-140 AIRHIPFPK
+140 AIHHIPFPK

-174 VVDFDLEGIALS
+174 VVDFDLEGITLS

-200 EINDVRDYEEA
+200 EIKDVREYEEA

-216 VILNQ
+216 VILDQ
-221 DKRKESILYQIN
+221 DKRKETILYQIN

-343 LEDYVDQL
+343 LEDYVSQL

-362 MADKTARISDLVGR
+362 MADKTERISDLVAR
-376 IGEILGVGEKTV
+376 IGEILAVGDKTV
-388 ESAKRACHLS
+388 EAAKRACYLS

-421 AELDGEES
+421 AKLDGEES
-429 VVSNAIREQY
+429 VVSDAIREQY
-439 MPVASGAALPE
+439 MPVASGATLPE

-503 SLSECIDASLFSFV
+503 SLSDCIDASLFSFV

-576 QNFFVDGDRKSFLE
+576 QNFIVDGDRKSFLE

-598 ASKNESKD
+598 ASKNELKD
-606 GKIDEAILTEEE
+606 GTIDEAILTEEE
-618 RTLYD
+618 RALYD
-623 KVLAVEPELEE
+623 KVLAVEPELDE
-634 AYSKRDD
+634 AYRTRDD
-641 ARYLELLDSLTDAI
+641 ARYLELLDSLTDTI

-668 ESLRNNR
+668 EGLRNNR
-675 LATIQRIDALVQ
+675 LALIHRIDALVQ

>member
-34 EKALNEANLGYD
+34 EKALNEENLGFD
-46 HIAAYATPRRLSLM
+46 HIDAYATPRRLSLM
-60 IHGIDDAQGDIEDW
+60 IHGIDATQGDIEDW

-79 KKIAYKEDG
+79 KKIAYKDDG
-88 TVNKPLE
+88 SVNKPLE

-127 EAAEVILAEIIPD
+127 ASAESILAEIIPN

-174 VVDFDLEGIALS
+174 IVDFDLEGIALS

-200 EINDVRDYEEA
+200 EIKDVRDYEEA

-216 VILNQ
+216 VILDQ
-221 DKRKESILYQIN
+221 DKRKETILYQIN
-233 HMAKSNGGEIRKD
+233 HMAKSNGGEIRRD

-307 NGNEDYADV
+307 NGNEDYVDV

-333 FFFDNDREKP
+333 FFFDNDRERP
-343 LEDYVDQL
+343 LEDYVSQL

-362 MADKTARISDLVGR
+362 MADKTGRISDLVAR
-376 IGEILGVGEKTV
+376 IGEILAVGEKTV
-388 ESAKRACHLS
+388 ESAKRACYLS

-421 AELDGEES
+421 AKLDGEES
-429 VVSNAIREQY
+429 VVSDAIREQY

-471 IGEVPTGS
+471 IGEMPTGS

-503 SLSECIDASLFSFV
+503 SLSDCIDASLFSFV

-576 QNFFVDGDRKSFLE
+576 QNLFVDGDRKSFLE

-598 ASKNESKD
+598 ASKNEAKD
-606 GKIDEAILTEEE
+606 GTIDEAILTEEE
-618 RTLYD
+618 RALYD
-623 KVLAVEPELEE
+623 NVLAIEPELDE
-634 AYSKRDD
+634 AYRTRDD

-675 LATIQRIDALVQ
+675 LALIQRIDALVQ

>member
-88 TVNKPLE
+88 SVNKPLE

-174 VVDFDLEGIALS
+174 IVDFDLEGIALS

-200 EINDVRDYEEA
+200 EIKDVRDYEEA
-211 LEKNF
+211 LEKSF
-216 VILNQ
+216 VILDQ

-376 IGEILGVGEKTV
+376 IGEILAVGEKTV

-618 RTLYD
+618 RALYD

>member
-1 MSNQENIYLIE
+1 MSNQDNIYLIE

-34 EKALNEANLGYD
+34 ETALNEANLGFD
-46 HIAAYATPRRLSLM
+46 HIDAYATPRRLSLM
-60 IHGIDDAQGDIEDW
+60 IHGIDDTQGDIEDW

-88 TVNKPLE
+88 SVNKPLE

-127 EAAEVILAEIIPD
+127 EPAEVILAEIIPN
-140 AIRHIPFPK
+140 AIHHIPFPK

-160 ARPIRWILSMLNDR
+160 ARPIRWILSMMNDR
-174 VVDFDLEGIALS
+174 VVPFDLEGITLS

-200 EINDVRDYEEA
+200 EIKDVREYEEA

-216 VILNQ
+216 VILDQ
-221 DKRKESILYQIN
+221 DKRKEAILYQIN
-233 HMAKSNGGEIRKD
+233 HMAKSNGGEIRRD

-307 NGNEDYADV
+307 NGNEEYADV

-343 LEDYVDQL
+343 LEDYVSQL

-362 MADKTARISDLVGR
+362 MADKTGRISDLVAR
-376 IGEILGVGEKTV
+376 IGEILAVGDKTV
-388 ESAKRACHLS
+388 ESAKRACYLS

-421 AELDGEES
+421 AKLDGEES
-429 VVSNAIREQY
+429 VVSDAIREQY
-439 MPVASGAALPE
+439 MPVASGADLPE

-503 SLSECIDASLFSFV
+503 SLSDCIDASLFSFV

-537 RGRIDTMLDGDGIRY
+537 RGRIDTMLDSDGIRY

-618 RTLYD
+618 RALYD
-623 KVLAVEPELEE
+623 KVLAVEEELDE
-634 AYSKRDD
+634 AYRKRDD
-641 ARYLELLDSLTDAI
+641 AQYLALLDSLTDAI

-668 ESLRNNR
+668 EGLRNNR
-675 LATIQRIDALVQ
+675 LALIQRIDALVQ

>member
-1 MSNQENIYLIE
+1 MSNQDNIYLIE

-34 EKALNEANLGYD
+34 ETALNEANLGFD
-46 HIAAYATPRRLSLM
+46 HIDAYATPRRLSLM
-60 IHGIDDAQGDIEDW
+60 IHGIDDTQGDIEDW

-88 TVNKPLE
+88 SVNKPLE

-127 EAAEVILAEIIPD
+127 EPAEVILAEIIPN
-140 AIRHIPFPK
+140 AIHHIPFPK

-160 ARPIRWILSMLNDR
+160 ARPIRWILSMMNDR
-174 VVDFDLEGIALS
+174 VVPFDLEGITLS

-200 EINDVRDYEEA
+200 EIKDVREYEEA

-216 VILNQ
+216 VILDQ

-233 HMAKSNGGEIRKD
+233 HMAKSNGGEIRRD

-343 LEDYVDQL
+343 LEDYVSQL

-362 MADKTARISDLVGR
+362 MADKTQRISDLVGR
-376 IGEILGVGEKTV
+376 IGEILAVGDKTV
-388 ESAKRACHLS
+388 ESAKRACYLS

-421 AELDGEES
+421 AKLDGEES
-429 VVSNAIREQY
+429 VVSDAIREQY
-439 MPVASGAALPE
+439 MPVASGADLPE

-503 SLSECIDASLFSFV
+503 SLSDCIDASLFSFV

-537 RGRIDTMLDGDGIRY
+537 RGRIDTMLDADGIRY

-598 ASKNESKD
+598 ASKNELKD
-606 GKIDEAILTEEE
+606 KTIDEAILTEEE
-618 RTLYD
+618 RALYD
-623 KVLAVEPELEE
+623 KVLAVEAELDE
-634 AYSKRDD
+634 AYRKRDD
-641 ARYLELLDSLTDAI
+641 ARYLALLDSLTDAI

-668 ESLRNNR
+668 EGLRNNR
-675 LATIQRIDALVQ
+675 LALIQRIDALVQ

>member
-1 MSNQENIYLIE
+1 MSNQDNIYLIE

-22 IRNALNA
+22 IRNALDA

-34 EKALNEANLGYD
+34 ETALNEANLGFD
-46 HIAAYATPRRLSLM
+46 HIDAYATPRRLSLM
-60 IHGIDDAQGDIEDW
+60 IHGIDDTQGDIEDW

-88 TVNKPLE
+88 SVNKPLE

-127 EAAEVILAEIIPD
+127 EPAEVILAEIIPD
-140 AIRHIPFPK
+140 AIHHIPFPK

-160 ARPIRWILSMLNDR
+160 ARPIRWILSMMNDR
-174 VVDFDLEGIALS
+174 VVPFDLEGITLS

-200 EINDVRDYEEA
+200 EIKDVREYEEA

-216 VILNQ
+216 VILDQ

-233 HMAKSNGGEIRKD
+233 HMAKSNGGEIRRD

-307 NGNEDYADV
+307 NGNEEYADV

-343 LEDYVDQL
+343 LEDYVSQL

-362 MADKTARISDLVGR
+362 MADKTGRISDLAAR
-376 IGEILGVGEKTV
+376 IGEILAVGDKTV
-388 ESAKRACHLS
+388 ESAKRACYLS

-421 AELDGEES
+421 AKLDGEES
-429 VVSNAIREQY
+429 VVSDAIREQY
-439 MPVASGAALPE
+439 MPVASGADLPE

-503 SLSECIDASLFSFV
+503 SLSDCIDASLFSFV

-537 RGRIDTMLDGDGIRY
+537 RGRIDTMLDADGIRY

-598 ASKNESKD
+598 ASKNEPKD
-606 GKIDEAILTEEE
+606 KKIDESILTEEE
-618 RTLYD
+618 RALYD
-623 KVLAVEPELEE
+623 KVLAVEAELDE
-634 AYSKRDD
+634 AYRKRDD
-641 ARYLELLDSLTDAI
+641 ARYLALLDSLTDAI

-668 ESLRNNR
+668 EGLRNNR
-675 LATIQRIDALVQ
+675 LALIQRIDALVQ